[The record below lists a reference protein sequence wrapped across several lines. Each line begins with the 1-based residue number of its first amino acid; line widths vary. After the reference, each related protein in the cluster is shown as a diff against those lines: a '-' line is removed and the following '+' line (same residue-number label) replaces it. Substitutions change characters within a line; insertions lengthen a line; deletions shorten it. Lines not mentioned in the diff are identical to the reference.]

1 MAIFGWSV
9 LFLVFVDELLAISAA
24 ATWGEYQAGVW
35 FAVLVAVLTVL
46 GWYLFASPKAR
57 YGGRLV
63 RPIGKIIVFTLA
75 SVGLW
80 VSGHHHL
87 AIAYFAFSV
96 VINALAQ
103 LPSIKV
109 LVTDY

>member
-9 LFLVFVDELLAISAA
+9 LFGVFVDELLAISAA
-24 ATWGEYQAGVW
+24 ATWGEYQQGPLLSVIAGLAVVVVW
-35 FAVLVAVLTVL
+35 F
-46 GWYLFASPKAR
+46 LFASPKAR
-57 YGGRLV
+57 YGGRGA
-63 RPIGKIIVFTLA
+63 RPVVKVLVFTVT

-80 VSGHHHL
+80 ASDHHEL
-87 AIAYFAFSV
+87 AIAFFAFSV

-109 LVTDY
+109 LVTD

>member
-9 LFLVFVDELLAISAA
+9 LFGVFVDELLAISAA
-24 ATWGEYQAGVW
+24 ATWGEYRSGVLLGT
-35 FAVLVAVLTVL
+35 AMGALTVL
-46 GWYLFASPKAR
+46 VWFLFASPKAR

-63 RPIGKIIVFTLA
+63 RPVVKVLVFTLA
-75 SVGLW
+75 SAGLW
-80 VSGHHHL
+80 DSGHHSL

-96 VINALAQ
+96 VINAVAQ

-109 LVTDY
+109 LVSDY